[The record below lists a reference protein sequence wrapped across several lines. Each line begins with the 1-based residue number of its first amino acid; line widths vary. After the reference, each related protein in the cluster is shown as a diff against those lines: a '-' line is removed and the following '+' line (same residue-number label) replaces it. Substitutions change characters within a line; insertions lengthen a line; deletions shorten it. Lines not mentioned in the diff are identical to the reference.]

1 MSDTPNADALQQEG
15 IEIRVNKKGE
25 FDGIMKD
32 GVEVQPGSDEYNQ
45 IIERRDVKEAWN
57 EVSGLS
63 IGDVGYIEDVNFDD
77 ITTLSSTELI
87 NKTIDYETQ
96 EMESTIDN
104 MPEGTNSVTI
114 TETTN
119 SSVSGHYD
127 QNTNQAYIN
136 GKPVGAEEYNKFTRM
151 TENEKLNVYGE
162 GKPITSIEYGSEI
175 KTDNPIITED
185 KDGNVRDHK
194 VFFDEEQGTTI
205 RPVDD
210 DGNLL
215 PNNTPIYTDGV
226 FDETQITKNDTG
238 VKSETQFDDEDL
250 ERVNEDVKKN
260 TREHIN
266 RTNPSFV
273 KPAWLKKAEEISIS
287 GLKNMNKFTKPLFTK
302 EFWFG
307 KENYP
312 TSGTNAGSG
321 GGVDGASGQGL
332 RAMNATLKAFAGA
345 EEEDTLF
352 KKIVKYP
359 MDMSAN
365 MDHMFIQCY
374 SYRAPY
380 AKTFDGKYGDGLLR
394 KDRESGLAFGAER
407 YTAYKTKLG
416 AGIKLPMPNNIQDG
430 NGRSWNEESMTN
442 QQMSG
447 AQIAGKNIISNILTG
462 NLFGTS
468 PTINKYAQQA
478 DLLTQESTRGMVAAE
493 KIAQLA
499 ADTGLS
505 AEQIMQRSVGVVANS
520 NTELLF
526 AGVVLRSFEYQWRMS
541 PRNRLEAANVR
552 MIIRAF
558 KQWSAPK
565 KTRKVD
571 RGGRTNVG
579 KAGGPSFFLGTP
591 NIFRLRFVTNG
602 NRSILG
608 VNKFKPCALTNIDL
622 NYTAEGQ
629 WLAYEEGMPVA
640 IDMTLRFAELEP
652 IYDTDYSEDVA
663 EDRRYDPSDP
673 NSTGDLYPIS
683 KVDQSSP
690 YGTDIGY

>member
-1 MSDTPNADALQQEG
+1 MSDTPNANALQQEG
-15 IEIRVNKKGE
+15 IEIRVNSKGE
-25 FDGIMKD
+25 FDGIIKD
-32 GVEVQPGSDEYNQ
+32 GVEVQPGSPEYNEL
-45 IIERRDVKEAWN
+45 IVRRDVKEAYN
-57 EVSGLS
+57 EVSGLGP
-63 IGDVGYIEDVNFDD
+63 GDFGYIEDLDFDD
-77 ITTLSSTELI
+77 ITDNSSTELI
-87 NKTIDYETQ
+87 NKEIDYETS
-96 EMESTIDN
+96 ELDSTIDN

-127 QNTNQAYIN
+127 PKTQQGYIN
-136 GKPVGAEEYNKFTRM
+136 GKPVGAEEYNRFTRM
-151 TENEKLNVYGE
+151 TNEEKANVYGE
-162 GKPITSIEYGSEI
+162 GKPIISIEYGSEI

-226 FDETQITKNDTG
+226 FDETQITKNDSG
-238 VKSETQFDDEDL
+238 VKSDTQFDDEDL

-273 KPAWLKKAEEISIS
+273 KPSWLKKAEEISIS

-307 KENYP
+307 RENYP

-321 GGVDGASGQGL
+321 GGVDGSSGQGL

-359 MDMSAN
+359 MDMSSN

-447 AQIAGKNIISNILTG
+447 AQIAGKNIISYILSVI
-462 NLFGTS
+462 LFGTS
-468 PTINKYAQQA
+468 PNINKY
-478 DLLTQESTRGMVAAE
+478 
-493 KIAQLA
+493 
-499 ADTGLS
+499 
-505 AEQIMQRSVGVVANS
+505 
-520 NTELLF
+520 
-526 AGVVLRSFEYQWRMS
+526 
-541 PRNRLEAANVR
+541 
-552 MIIRAF
+552 
-558 KQWSAPK
+558 
-565 KTRKVD
+565 
-571 RGGRTNVG
+571 
-579 KAGGPSFFLGTP
+579 
-591 NIFRLRFVTNG
+591 
-602 NRSILG
+602 
-608 VNKFKPCALTNIDL
+608 
-622 NYTAEGQ
+622 
-629 WLAYEEGMPVA
+629 
-640 IDMTLRFAELEP
+640 
-652 IYDTDYSEDVA
+652 
-663 EDRRYDPSDP
+663 
-673 NSTGDLYPIS
+673 
-683 KVDQSSP
+683 
-690 YGTDIGY
+690 